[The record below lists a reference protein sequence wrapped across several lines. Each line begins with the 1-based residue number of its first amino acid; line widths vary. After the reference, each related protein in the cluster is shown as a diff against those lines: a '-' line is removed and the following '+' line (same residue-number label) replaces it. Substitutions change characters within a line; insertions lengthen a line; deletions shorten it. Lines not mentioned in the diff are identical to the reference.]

1 MAKVT
6 YLCRRSLRGYLDGR
20 RYSDAYVAEELDD
33 LEEARDYIEGLAMID
48 QYLYASYCVG
58 FTAPIIDHR
67 NGDEIALHVPGQP
80 DFEILY
86 TVEKK
91 RIND

>member
-6 YLCRRSLRGYLDGR
+6 YLCRRSLRGYLNGHR
-20 RYSDAYVAEELDD
+20 HSDVYVAEELDD

-48 QYLYASYCVG
+48 QYLYANSCVG
-58 FTAPIIDHR
+58 FTTPILNYR

-91 RIND
+91 CTK

>member
-6 YLCRRSLRGYLDGR
+6 YLCRRSIRGYLNGHR
-20 RYSDAYVAEELDD
+20 HSDVYVAEELDD

-48 QYLYASYCVG
+48 QYLYANSCVG
-58 FTAPIIDHR
+58 FTTPILNYR

-91 RIND
+91 CTK

>member
-6 YLCRRSLRGYLDGR
+6 YLCRRSRSGYLNSH

-33 LEEARDYIEGLAMID
+33 LEGARDYIEGLAMID
-48 QYLYASYCVG
+48 QYLYASSCVG
-58 FTAPIIDHR
+58 LTTPILDYR
-67 NGDEIALHVPGQP
+67 SGDEIALHVPGQP

-91 RIND
+91 RQND

>member
-6 YLCRRSLRGYLDGR
+6 YLCRRSLRGYLNGHR
-20 RYSDAYVAEELDD
+20 HSDVYVAEELDD

-48 QYLYASYCVG
+48 QYLYANSCVG
-58 FTAPIIDHR
+58 FTTPILNYR
-67 NGDEIALHVPGQP
+67 NGDEIALHVPCQP

-91 RIND
+91 CTK